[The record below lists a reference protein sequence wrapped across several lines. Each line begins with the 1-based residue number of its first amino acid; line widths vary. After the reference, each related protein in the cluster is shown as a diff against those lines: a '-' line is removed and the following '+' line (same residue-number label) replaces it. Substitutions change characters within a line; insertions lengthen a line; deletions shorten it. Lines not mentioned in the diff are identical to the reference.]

1 MAKLFDD
8 NTSRVYCRNLSHEEL
23 NIDDDE
29 MQDMIDEQMHDRDA
43 KS

>member
-1 MAKLFDD
+1 MFKLFDD
-8 NTSRVYCRNLSHEEL
+8 NTSRICRNLREEL

-29 MQDMIDEQMHDRDA
+29 MQDTIDEQMHDRDA